1 MLLFVFV
8 RSAPILQNGL
18 VNWLVSFDST
28 VSPMVAFLLFMPLQM
43 DCVFICSLYGSVISL
58 PLAFWIGFCAVPQL
72 ARSTVDNAGTATGNS
87 CNAGT
92 KTEAARSGSC
102 FPARPLLPY
111 SSLIHFHLPRL
122 LGHAGSRIFSYE
134 DAELHCLVC
143 EKGVFLGN
151 RLCHIVRTTIQ
162 WHLSLEVRE
171 CFKVDIALP
180 FIAVPL
186 RLFQNCMLH
195 LFSLRHLMFFDFLG
209 SLWLGVYCISDLF
222 MRSDRQNAWGMLHR
236 NL

>member
-171 CFKVDIALP
+171 CFKIDIALP

-209 SLWLGVYCISDLF
+209 SL
-222 MRSDRQNAWGMLHR
+222 
-236 NL
+236 

>member
-1 MLLFVFV
+1 MLLFVCV

-43 DCVFICSLYGSVISL
+43 DCVCLFAHFMVVISQ

-72 ARSTVDNAGTATGNS
+72 AHSTVDNAGTATGNS

-92 KTEAARSGSC
+92 KTEAACSGSS
-102 FPARPLLPY
+102 FPASRLLPY
-111 SSLIHFHLPRL
+111 SLLIHFHLPRL

-162 WHLSLEVRE
+162 WHLSLEVRG
-171 CFKVDIALP
+171 CFKVDIAPP
-180 FIAVPL
+180 FVAVPL

-195 LFSLRHLMFFDFLG
+195 LFSLRPLMFFEFLA
-209 SLWLGVYCISDLF
+209 SL
-222 MRSDRQNAWGMLHR
+222 
-236 NL
+236 

>member
-209 SLWLGVYCISDLF
+209 SL
-222 MRSDRQNAWGMLHR
+222 
-236 NL
+236 